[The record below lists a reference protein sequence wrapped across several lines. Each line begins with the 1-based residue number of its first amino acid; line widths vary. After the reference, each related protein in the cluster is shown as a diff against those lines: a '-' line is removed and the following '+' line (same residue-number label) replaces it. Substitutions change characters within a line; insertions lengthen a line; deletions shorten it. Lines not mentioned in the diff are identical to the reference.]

1 MFYTYVEMVFFLLIS
16 LVTIKLASKYLL
28 LFSLNL
34 NCKLR
39 CMMRRDYIYSAMCD
53 LKVLLFCTH

>member
-39 CMMRRDYIYSAMCD
+39 CMMRRDYIYS
-53 LKVLLFCTH
+53 KVV